1 LLRTLSLP
9 SEVAQWTLD
18 RLSDAEVV
26 VPRDLLQKILGA
38 IGASVHCRRPL
49 LRFNVAPA
57 ASGRDTPNADLR
69 VGMPAD
75 AAIIERWKGLAGF
88 SAI

>member
-9 SEVAQWTLD
+9 TEVAQWTLD

-38 IGASVHCRRPL
+38 I
-49 LRFNVAPA
+49 A
-57 ASGRDTPNADLR
+57 ALI
-69 VGMPAD
+69 
-75 AAIIERWKGLAGF
+75 AAARC
-88 SAI
+88 